1 MPTRR
6 IWNYIQNNNV
16 GSYYRITMAPL
27 SAEQKEA
34 LLKRLREGRSKTKAA
49 REEAKSKGLP
59 DPKPRKVRKDKK
71 GTATSDGAL
80 KNPMAAKSA
89 NETIAPID
97 GAPPSATNVVAAVP
111 PSPAP
116 NPTSKIDVPNL
127 PDKAGRKKIVED
139 VEEAP
144 KPENPKGLSR
154 TGVPKKINDNK
165 LIANEETGDQAIS
178 VQYPGQKESI
188 KKMLKANKKDDPVAP
203 APVPDPPSK
212 TIKSVPSHTPNLPTV
227 EGRQPF
233 SFSTVRKMLYQ

>member
-1 MPTRR
+1 
-6 IWNYIQNNNV
+6 
-16 GSYYRITMAPL
+16 MAPL
-27 SAEQKEA
+27 SPEQKEA
-34 LLKRLREGRSKTKAA
+34 LLKRLREGRAKTKAA

-80 KNPMAAKSA
+80 KDPMAAKPA

-97 GAPPSATNVVAAVP
+97 GAPPSAKNVVAAVP
-111 PSPAP
+111 PSPGVTQTA
-116 NPTSKIDVPNL
+116 KIDVPNL

-144 KPENPKGLSR
+144 KPKDPKGLSR
-154 TGVPKKINDNK
+154 TGKPKKINDNE
-165 LIANEETGDQAIS
+165 LIKNEETGNQAIS

-188 KKMLKANKKDDPVAP
+188 KKMLKADKKDKPVAP
-203 APVPDPPSK
+203 KPEPTPPEATVK
-212 TIKSVPSHTPNLPTV
+212 AVPSHTANMPSV
-227 EGRQPF
+227 EGRAPF

>member
-1 MPTRR
+1 
-6 IWNYIQNNNV
+6 
-16 GSYYRITMAPL
+16 MAPL
-27 SAEQKEA
+27 SPEQKEA

-80 KNPMAAKSA
+80 KDPMAAKPA
-89 NETIAPID
+89 NDTIPPID
-97 GAPPSATNVVAAVP
+97 GAPDAAKNVVAAVP
-111 PSPAP
+111 PSPGA

-127 PDKAGRKKIVED
+127 PDAAGRKKIVED
-139 VEEAP
+139 VETEP
-144 KPENPKGLSR
+144 KPKGEKGLSR
-154 TGVPKKINDNK
+154 TGVPKKINENK
-165 LIANEETGDQAIS
+165 LIVNEETGDQAIS

-188 KKMLKANKKDDPVAP
+188 KKMLKADKKNDPVAA
-203 APVPDPPSK
+203 APVPEPPSK
-212 TIKSVPSHTPNLPTV
+212 TVKSVPSHTANMPSV